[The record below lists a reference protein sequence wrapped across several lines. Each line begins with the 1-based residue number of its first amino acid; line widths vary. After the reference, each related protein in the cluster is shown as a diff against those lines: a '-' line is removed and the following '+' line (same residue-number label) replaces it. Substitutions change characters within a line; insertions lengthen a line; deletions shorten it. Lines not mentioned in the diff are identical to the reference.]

1 MDIGEFVKAI
11 AGTGHDTGTFRLPE
25 LMTYCTSQSASG
37 VGISRD
43 KDGSEIFLLF
53 IAGEPQGA
61 VLNDKAGTLCGDKAV
76 LHLRGTE
83 LFSFHP
89 ADPERV
95 EEYAIGCRV
104 YDRSHLKGNPTGEI
118 PHLSRRETA
127 GIGILT
133 VTVLRRNAPQAGLH
147 VSVRKTGQ
155 LVGTD
160 ITAPT
165 GKASFRLLFGRY
177 DCVIMDRD
185 HTIRHY
191 PVSFERAG
199 TSLAFDLANPSAGP
213 AH

>member
-1 MDIGEFVKAI
+1 MDIGEFLKAI
-11 AGTGHDTGTFRLPE
+11 AGAGQDTGSFRLPQ
-25 LMTYCTSQSASG
+25 LMTYCSSESASG

-43 KDGSEIFLLF
+43 KEGREFFLLF

-61 VLNDKAGTLCGDKAV
+61 VLNDKAGTLCGDTAV
-76 LHLRGTE
+76 LHLHGTE

-89 ADPERV
+89 VDPARV
-95 EEYAIGCRV
+95 EEFAIGCRV
-104 YDRSHLKGNPTGEI
+104 YERSHLKGNPTGEI
-118 PHLSRRETA
+118 PYLSRRERA

-133 VTVLRRNAPQAGLH
+133 VTVLRRNAPLAGLH
-147 VSVRKTGQ
+147 VSIRKTGQ

-185 HTIRHY
+185 HSIRHY
-191 PVSFERAG
+191 PISFERDD
-199 TSLAFDLANPSAGP
+199 TSLAFDLEGP
-213 AH
+213 AKDSLH